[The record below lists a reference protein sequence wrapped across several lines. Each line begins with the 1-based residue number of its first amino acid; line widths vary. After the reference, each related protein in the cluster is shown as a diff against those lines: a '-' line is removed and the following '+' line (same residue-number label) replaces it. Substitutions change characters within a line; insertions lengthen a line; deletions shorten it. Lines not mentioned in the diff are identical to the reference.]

1 MFMSMSVKLN
11 PTFVSSLSRAVK
23 VIFAAQLIV
32 GASAT
37 PVELKAMY
45 TTVELFVGVHP
56 QLVTV
61 MDKLML
67 FPPLVASFL
76 MNTVLF
82 VL

>member
-1 MFMSMSVKLN
+1 MFMLMFVKLS
-11 PTFVSSLSRAVK
+11 PALVSSLSRAAN
-23 VIFAAQLIV
+23 VIFAAQLTV
-32 GASAT
+32 GASVT
-37 PVELKAMY
+37 PVELKAMV
-45 TTVELFVGVHP
+45 TTFVVFDGVQA

-76 MNTVLF
+76 MNTVWS

>member
-1 MFMSMSVKLN
+1 MFVKLS
-11 PTFVSSLSRAVK
+11 PVFVSLLSRAVN
-23 VIFAAQLIV
+23 VISAAQLTV
-32 GASAT
+32 GASVV

-45 TTVELFVGVHP
+45 TTVELFVGLHA
-56 QLVTV
+56 QSVTV

-76 MNTVLF
+76 MNIVLF